1 MPCLI
6 WNLEHSKSFAIPA
19 RWHMMV
25 YRGISFLPMV
35 VKRVVKSKISSILLL
50 DIFKSYSGFPVFSNF
65 TIVLL

>member
-6 WNLEHSKSFAIPA
+6 WNLEQSKLLAISAP
-19 RWHMMV
+19 WHMMV

-50 DIFKSYSGFPVFSNF
+50 DIFKGYSGFPYVS
-65 TIVLL
+65 